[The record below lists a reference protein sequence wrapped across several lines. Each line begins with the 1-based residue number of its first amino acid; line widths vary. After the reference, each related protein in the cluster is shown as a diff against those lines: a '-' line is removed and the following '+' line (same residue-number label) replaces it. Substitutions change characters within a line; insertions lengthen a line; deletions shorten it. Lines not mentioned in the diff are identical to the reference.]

1 MKFTGLCFLL
11 FFLLQNNM
19 TVFAQT
25 EEEISKELK
34 FINHLLGRQN
44 NDEALF
50 LLENLQSD
58 NSLQQDTI
66 YYLTGWTLYN
76 QKALEASAWYLAMVS
91 RESSWFEKS
100 NFFAA
105 YNLTYLGEREKS
117 LARLNLFDDNF
128 SREIIEMK
136 NFQLA
141 GISLL
146 DRRLDDFQR
155 YSAGFTGKLSFMAA
169 EEEKL
174 VNYYERIKSAPNRS
188 PFLAGL
194 MSAAVPGM
202 GRIYAGKTAEGIAGF
217 LYVGAML
224 AATYD
229 FYNRLGSSNPFF
241 LISAG
246 LSGIFYIGNIW
257 GSVISVQRVKN
268 EFNYEMDQR
277 ILLDIHIPLRKL
289 FP

>member
-1 MKFTGLCFLL
+1 MRLLGVCFL
-11 FFLLQNNM
+11 FSFLLQNNM

-44 NDEALF
+44 NDESLF

-58 NSLQQDTI
+58 NPLQQDTI
-66 YYLTGWTLYN
+66 NYLTGWTLYN
-76 QKALEASAWYLAMVS
+76 QKALESSAWYLSLVS
-91 RESSWFEKS
+91 RESPWFEKS

-105 YNLTYLGEREKS
+105 YNLTYLGKREKS
-117 LARLNLFDDNF
+117 LKRLSLFDDNF
-128 SREIIEMK
+128 SREVLEMK

-155 YSAGFTGKLSFMAA
+155 YSAGFTGSYSFMA
-169 EEEKL
+169 EEEKKL
-174 VNYYERIKSAPNRS
+174 VNYFERINSAPNRS

-194 MSAAVPGM
+194 MSAAVPGL

-217 LYVGAML
+217 LYVGAMF

-229 FYNRLGSSNPFF
+229 FYNRLGSNNPFF
-241 LISAG
+241 ILSAG

-257 GSVISVQRVKN
+257 GSVVTVQRVKN